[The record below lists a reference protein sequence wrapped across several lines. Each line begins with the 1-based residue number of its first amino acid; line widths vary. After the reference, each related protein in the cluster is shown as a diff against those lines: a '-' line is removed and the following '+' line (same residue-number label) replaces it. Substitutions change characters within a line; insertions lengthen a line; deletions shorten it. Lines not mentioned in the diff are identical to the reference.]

1 MRHVIIGAGPCGV
14 VAAETLR
21 KEDPDSTIIL
31 IGNEPIPPYS
41 RMAIP
46 YFLMKDIDE
55 EGTYLR
61 SADYYDSHNIQYLG
75 HAVTKVD
82 TDLKELTTDDG
93 TKISYDKLLIAAGSK
108 PLLPPIEGADLP
120 NVHNCWTI
128 EDARQIAE
136 RSHSC
141 LEVVLMGAGFIG
153 CIILESL
160 AKMGVNLTVIE
171 MGDRMVP
178 RMLDDKAGGLLEKW
192 CIDKGVNIRT
202 STRVNSIKEED
213 GAMIVE
219 LDNGETIRACT
230 VISATGVKPNTEF
243 LKGSGIEVDHGIV
256 INTNMQTSIV
266 NVYAAGDV
274 AQGKDFSTG
283 EYMVQAIQPT
293 ATDHGR
299 IAALNMA
306 GHPVEH
312 NGSVNMNVL
321 DTLGL
326 ISHSFGLWMGVEG
339 GDSVDVYNAEE
350 YKYINLRFGAGK
362 EEDVLV
368 GASTLGVTQHIGVI
382 RGLIESK
389 THLGVWKSRL
399 LKDPTRLMEAY
410 ISCTQEL
417 DNVI

>member
-21 KEDPDSTIIL
+21 KQDPDSTIIL

-55 EGTYLR
+55 AGTHLR
-61 SADYYDSHNIQYLG
+61 SDDFYDTHNIQYLG
-75 HAVTKVD
+75 HAVENVD
-82 TDLKELTTDDG
+82 TDLKVLTTDDG
-93 TKISYDKLLIAAGSK
+93 TEIPYDKLLIAAGSK

-192 CIDKGVNIRT
+192 CIEKGVNIRT

-213 GAMIVE
+213 DVMIVE
-219 LDNGETIRACT
+219 LDNGETIQACT

-256 INTNMQTSIV
+256 VNTNMQTNV
-266 NVYAAGDV
+266 ANVYAAGDV

-283 EYMVQAIQPT
+283 NYEVQAIQPT

-306 GHPVEH
+306 GHLVEH

-339 GDSVDVYNAEE
+339 GDSVDIYNEE
-350 YKYINLRFGAGK
+350 AYKYINLRFGADK

-368 GASTLGVTQHIGVI
+368 GASTLGMTQHIGVI
-382 RGLIESK
+382 RGLIEGK

-399 LKDPTRLMEAY
+399 MKDPTRLMEAY
-410 ISCTQEL
+410 LSCTQEL
-417 DNVI
+417 DNVV